1 MSTLVSDSLRRALQD
16 GCRELQIPCIP
27 VLDPVMAALG
37 SHLGIQSRDQPGRQ
51 HELDSKYFERIDAMT
66 FALTYDDGQA
76 VWDLRNADVI
86 LLGVSRTS
94 KTPTCIYFAN
104 RGVKAGNIPIVPSV
118 PLPQE
123 LFQLNKKGLLIV
135 GLTKEV

>member
-37 SHLGIQSRDQPGRQ
+37 SHLDIQSRDQPGRQ
-51 HELDSKYFERIDAMT
+51 HELDSENFKRIDAT
-66 FALTYDDGQA
+66 RFALNHDDGQA
-76 VWDLRNADVI
+76 VWDLSNADVI

-94 KTPTCIYFAN
+94 KTPTCIYLAN
-104 RGVKAGNIPIVPSV
+104 RGVKAGNNPIVPSV

-123 LFQLNKKGLLIV
+123 LFQLNKTGLLIF
-135 GLTKEV
+135 GTD

>member
-1 MSTLVSDSLRRALQD
+1 M
-16 GCRELQIPCIP
+16 
-27 VLDPVMAALG
+27 
-37 SHLGIQSRDQPGRQ
+37 
-51 HELDSKYFERIDAMT
+51 
-66 FALTYDDGQA
+66 
-76 VWDLRNADVI
+76 
-86 LLGVSRTS
+86 
-94 KTPTCIYFAN
+94 PTCIYLAN